1 MNECMNDAPEDGD
14 EESCRQVGDA
24 EGDSRLVLA
33 LVASGDCGSRGYA
46 DDPAEYLVSVCYF
59 MACLKNQ
66 EQLCAYC
73 LPEYNEN
80 LDCLYAEQGVPPDR
94 EARGEQAV
102 HFEKSEHGN
111 VLSWDGGQKLEAFC
125 HHKWFN
131 LSNIICTI

>member
-66 EQLCAYC
+66 EQL
-73 LPEYNEN
+73 
-80 LDCLYAEQGVPPDR
+80 QGDPSGLSQPTVDI
-94 EARGEQAV
+94 
-102 HFEKSEHGN
+102 KTN
-111 VLSWDGGQKLEAFC
+111 VVFQNMLLMLKRNFC
-125 HHKWFN
+125 FDVN
-131 LSNIICTI
+131 SRLGPT